1 MIRGLLKYHNPRSL
15 SDGYF
20 PKIYLHWIFY
30 DSELEAKYK
39 FNLIQILLAIG
50 PNKVQDF
57 VLDEIMKLLFGIT
70 RKEIQKKLFKEM
82 AEVYRQLR

>member
-1 MIRGLLKYHNPRSL
+1 MKHCNPRSL

-39 FNLIQILLAIG
+39 FHLIRILLTVG
-50 PNKVQDF
+50 SNKVQDL
-57 VLDEIMKLLFGIT
+57 VLDEMMKLLFGTT
-70 RKEIQKKLFKEM
+70 RKEIQDKMFKEM
-82 AEVYRQLR
+82 AEIYRKVK